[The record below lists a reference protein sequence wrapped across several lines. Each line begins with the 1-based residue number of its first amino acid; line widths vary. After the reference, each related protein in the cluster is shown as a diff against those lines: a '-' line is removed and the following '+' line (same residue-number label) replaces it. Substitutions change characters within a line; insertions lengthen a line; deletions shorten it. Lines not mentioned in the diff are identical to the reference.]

1 MHPNSAFRWEDR
13 NALRDFAREI
23 GFGIVFAAT
32 PDGPRVAHA
41 PFVFLDEDRIG
52 FHLARGNGVTKH
64 LGNAEALFVINGPDG
79 YISPDYYGMDD
90 QVPTWNYL
98 ALELQGTIRRMST
111 EELTAQVDAL
121 SCEQESRLAPKPEW
135 TRGKMSDGLFDKMLG
150 AIVGFEMTVTAWR
163 STAKL
168 GQNKP
173 AQARALAADALEARG
188 NKAVALLMR
197 SPPSPLGEGLL
208 ERDDIRLTRRDGA
221 NFG

>member
-13 NALRDFAREI
+13 DALLLFAREI
-23 GFGIVFAAT
+23 GFGTVFAST
-32 PDGPRVAHA
+32 PDGPRVAHV

-52 FHLARGNGVTKH
+52 FHLARGNGLTKH
-64 LGNAEALFVINGPDG
+64 LDKAEALFVVNGPDG

-98 ALELQGTIRRMST
+98 ALELQGRVSRMSV
-111 EELTAQVDAL
+111 EELAAQVDAL
-121 SCEQESRLAPKPEW
+121 SAEQESRLAPKPEW
-135 TRGKMSDGLFDKMLG
+135 TRDKMSDGLFDKMLG

-173 AQARALAADALEARG
+173 TEARALAADALEARG
-188 NKAVALLMR
+188 NKAIAHLMR
-197 SPPSPLGEGLL
+197 ELPE
-208 ERDDIRLTRRDGA
+208 
-221 NFG
+221 

>member
-13 NALRDFAREI
+13 NALRSFACEI
-23 GFGIVFAAT
+23 GFGTVFAAT
-32 PDGPRVAHA
+32 PDGPRVAHV
-41 PFVFLDEDRIG
+41 PFVFLDDDRIG
-52 FHLARGNGVTKH
+52 FHLARGNGLTKH
-64 LGNAEALFVINGPDG
+64 LDTADALFVINGPDG

-98 ALELQGTIRRMST
+98 ALELQGLARRMSK
-111 EELTAQVDAL
+111 EELIIQVDAL
-121 SCEQESRLAPKPEW
+121 SAEQESRLAPKPEW
-135 TRGKMSDGLFDKMLG
+135 TRAKMSDGLFDKMLG

-173 AQARALAADALEARG
+173 LEARSLAADALEAGG

-197 SPPSPLGEGLL
+197 NLP
-208 ERDDIRLTRRDGA
+208 T
-221 NFG
+221 